1 MQNLPE
7 QVPDTEIHEMFSVA
21 DVDNDGQISY
31 DEFMVRF
38 PYSYVTLFYHHH
50 LIIGHD

>member
-31 DEFMVRF
+31 DEFMVR
-38 PYSYVTLFYHHH
+38 YSYVTLIYHVH
-50 LIIGHD
+50 LIIGHG